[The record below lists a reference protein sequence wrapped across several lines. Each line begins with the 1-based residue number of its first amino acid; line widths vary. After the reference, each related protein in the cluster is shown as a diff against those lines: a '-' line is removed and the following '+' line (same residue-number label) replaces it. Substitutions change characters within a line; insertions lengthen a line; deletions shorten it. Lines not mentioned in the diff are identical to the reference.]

1 MSELPDNKDQNSPA
15 PNLEIENEILELI
28 YMGKIPFE
36 RENQR
41 KEYRQFMVAR
51 KHNLEILY
59 TDGTVYWVEKIKDS
73 HVKKP
78 YTI

>member
-1 MSELPDNKDQNSPA
+1 
-15 PNLEIENEILELI
+15 
-28 YMGKIPFE
+28 MGKIIFE
-36 RENQR
+36 RENEK

-59 TDGTVYWVEKIKDS
+59 TDGIVYWLEKIKDS
-73 HVKKP
+73 FVKKP